1 MSAFVFEETPW
12 DATLQTLRDGGSVA
26 AARLL
31 MDLEGEAAE
40 ALTEAFEDLRQRHI
54 ALELG
59 DLDAGA
65 SGSATAVRLRREAEL
80 TSSGRLLQELPQEDP
95 LRIYLEELAHTPALL
110 LLPQTLADRYL
121 SGEADAAT
129 QLVNGYLARVVELAK
144 GYAGRGV
151 LLLDLIQEGSLGL
164 WQAIL
169 CYTGGDFAAHADWWI
184 RQSMAQAIVQQA
196 RANGIGKKLQSAM
209 EDYRAADRSLLDS
222 LGRNP
227 TREEIA
233 QSIGISPQDAMTV
246 EKMLRDAQALERVQR
261 PPQEEPDAE
270 QAVEDTAYFH
280 SRQRIAELLSGL
292 DAADAR
298 LLTLRFGLD
307 GTAPLSPE
315 QVGARMNLTPEEVT
329 AREAAALAA
338 LRAEA

>member
-12 DATLQTLRDGGSVA
+12 DATLHTLRDGGSVS

-31 MDLEGEAAE
+31 TDLEGEEAE
-40 ALTEAFEDLRQRHI
+40 ALSDAFEDLRQRHI
-54 ALELG
+54 TLELG
-59 DLDAGA
+59 TLDAGA
-65 SGSATAVRLRREAEL
+65 CGGATAVRLRREAEL
-80 TSSGRLLQELPQEDP
+80 TRSGRLLQDLPQEDP
-95 LRIYLEELAHTPALL
+95 LRIYLEELAHTPSLL
-110 LLPQTLADRYL
+110 LLPQTLAEWYL
-121 SGEADAAT
+121 NGEADAAT
-129 QLVNGYLARVVELAK
+129 QLVNGYLAKVVELAK

-164 WQAIL
+164 WQGIL
-169 CYTGGDFAAHADWWI
+169 CYTGGDFEAHADWWI

-209 EDYRAADRSLLDS
+209 EAYRAADRSLLDS

-233 QSIGISPQDAMTV
+233 QSIGISPQDAMEV
-246 EKMLRDAQALERVQR
+246 EKMLRDAQALEKVQR